1 LCVKS
6 SHVCDLIAV
15 RHLQLTICYL
25 VRGFV

>member
-1 LCVKS
+1 
-6 SHVCDLIAV
+6 VCDLIAV